1 MTEWSTHMYGHW
13 PLYPHGNK
21 RDRQDED
28 ARHSTPRRSLDRRHH
43 RGVGHTG
50 DNQKKLKVSDD

>member
-1 MTEWSTHMYGHW
+1 MYGHW

-50 DNQKKLKVSDD
+50 DNQMKIKVSVD